1 MKGIKVFTGLAAL
14 TFMLSISM
22 HIFAQSTTIT
32 VDTTASTLNWK
43 GEKVTGNHV
52 GTIKIKSGE
61 LVSTGS
67 SLTGGTIVIDM
78 SSIVCTDLNNEDY
91 NAKLIG
97 HLESED
103 FFYVEK
109 HPTASS
115 EITKVESI
123 GDNKVKISGNMTIR
137 GNTNEESFDAVVN
150 IKDGKLNANGT
161 MKIDRTK
168 YKVEHGSGSI
178 FSGLGDKMIYDE
190 FTLEFRVVT
199 LQSSVIELI

>member
-22 HIFAQSTTIT
+22 HIFAQSTTIK
-32 VDTTASTLNWK
+32 VDTKASILNWK

-61 LVSTGS
+61 LVTTGS
-67 SLTGGTIVIDM
+67 LLTGGTILIDM
-78 SSIVCTDLNNEDY
+78 TSIVCTDLTNEDY

-97 HLESED
+97 HIESED

-109 HPTASS
+109 HPTASF

-137 GNTNEESFDAVVN
+137 GNTNEEAFDASLD
-150 IKDGKLNANGT
+150 IKDGKLKANGT

-190 FTLEFRVVT
+190 FALEFRVVA
-199 LQSSVIELI
+199 L